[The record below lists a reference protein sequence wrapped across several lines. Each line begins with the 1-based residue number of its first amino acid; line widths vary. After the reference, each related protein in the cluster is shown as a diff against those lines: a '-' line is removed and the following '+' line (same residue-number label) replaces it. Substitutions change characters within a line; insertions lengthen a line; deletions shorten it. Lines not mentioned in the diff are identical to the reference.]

1 MCQLKKKPIQCI
13 MGFYIDLAGIAGGAN
28 CICKHERLRI
38 LLFHCK
44 YQLDIKII
52 RVTQL
57 CVMYITLSLLDC
69 GDDDMC
75 TFPA

>member
-1 MCQLKKKPIQCI
+1 MHQLKKKTIQSI

-44 YQLDIKII
+44 YQLDINNVRGEHRMDDLKIQGNI
-52 RVTQL
+52 YRAN
-57 CVMYITLSLLDC
+57 LL
-69 GDDDMC
+69 
-75 TFPA
+75 T